1 MYTAEIRSEH
11 GTGTITASTL
21 EMMYRLIFDLNQDVF
36 VNGKQVA
43 ARNGQMPGMH
53 GYFAGY
59 TREGLA
65 KLYENAQK

>member
-1 MYTAEIRSEH
+1 MYTAEVKSEY
-11 GTGTITASTL
+11 GTATITASTL

-43 ARNGQMPGMH
+43 ARNGQMPGRT

-65 KLYENAQK
+65 KLYENAQN

>member
-11 GTGTITASTL
+11 GRATLTADTL

-36 VNGKQVA
+36 VNGVQVK
-43 ARNGQMPGMH
+43 ARNGQMPGVN

-59 TREGLA
+59 TRGGLA

>member
-11 GTGTITASTL
+11 GTANITADTL

-36 VNGKQVA
+36 INGVQVSA
-43 ARNGQMPGMH
+43 HNGQMPGVN

-65 KLYENAQK
+65 KIYENAQK

>member
-1 MYTAEIRSEH
+1 MYTAEIRSEY

-21 EMMYRLIFDLNQDVF
+21 EMMYRLIFDLNQDIF
-36 VNGKQVA
+36 VNGTQVA
-43 ARNGQMPGMH
+43 ARDGKKPGCN

-65 KLYENAQK
+65 KLYENT